1 MNRKIKSACI
11 FITVIMLLT
20 TPAFA
25 WSVEKQDLSNI
36 DISFADHVNPGEQTN
51 LSTPSD
57 WAVPEIEDAI
67 FEGLVPNLTDNPKY
81 TDAITREQFAELVI
95 RMVKITTKMQPDTEG
110 AITFT
115 DCDNEDVRSAA
126 ALGIVLGVGEGRF
139 DPKTTTNREQIA
151 TMVARAINFLKP
163 RLGKDITPNAASIDG
178 FADKSSVSDWAA
190 ESMGVLAANGI
201 MLGTSDTELSPKS
214 PCTVEQSIIL
224 LYRVYSQFMDF

>member
-1 MNRKIKSACI
+1 MNRKIKSVCI
-11 FITVIMLLT
+11 FMTMIMLLT

-57 WAVPEIEDAI
+57 WAIPEIEDAI

-95 RMVKITTKMQPDTEG
+95 RMVKTAMKWQPDTEG

-126 ALGIVLGVGEGRF
+126 ALGIVLGIGEGRF
-139 DPKTTTNREQIA
+139 APKTTTNREQIA
-151 TMVARAINFLKP
+151 TMVARAIDFLESG
-163 RLGKDITPNAASIDG
+163 LGKDITPNAPSIKV
-178 FADKSSVSDWAA
+178 FADKLSISDWAA
-190 ESMGVLAANGI
+190 ESMGLLAANDI
-201 MLGTSDTELSPKS
+201 MLGTSETEISPKL

-224 LYRVYSQFMDF
+224 LYRVYSQFLD